1 LRISRAARNV
11 FAFLTIIP
19 IGMDPDGLRLAAKYM
34 PIFPIIAGI
43 IGLVGGIIVW
53 CLDPVLPSLLAGTI
67 GLGVILLINGAQ
79 HVDGLLDFGDGIMCH
94 GSRARKLKVMRDP
107 HTGAG
112 GFTLGWVILSAT
124 VFAIA
129 ALTRTIVIQALVISE
144 AAGAFAMVF
153 QAWAGHT
160 AHKGMSSG
168 FVDAMHSHWRIMRI
182 ISSTLILLAI
192 ALPVSFT
199 LGLVVACA
207 AVLVSSI
214 MLNVSNRAFGGITGD
229 VMGATHEVTRLVTLV
244 VILVGTSWL

>member
-1 LRISRAARNV
+1 
-11 FAFLTIIP
+11 
-19 IGMDPDGLRLAAKYM
+19 MDPDGLRLAAKYM

-244 VILVGTSWL
+244 VILVGTGWL

>member
-1 LRISRAARNV
+1 MRISRAARNV

>member
-1 LRISRAARNV
+1 
-11 FAFLTIIP
+11 
-19 IGMDPDGLRLAAKYM
+19 MDPDGLRLAAKYM